1 MTISK
6 PKNANQIKVAVQL
19 QEIGNMTLH
28 MSNLL
33 RGRVIVGE
41 FYFYTLRLL

>member
-6 PKNANQIKVAVQL
+6 PKNSKQIKVAVQL
-19 QEIGNMTLH
+19 QEIGNMSLH

-33 RGRVIVGE
+33 RGRVVIGE
-41 FYFYTLRLL
+41 F